1 MLDPVAPSAIAE
13 ALFFEAME
21 YLLEVRQYVAQL
33 ECAAHQDLN
42 AALASMCMPAIW
54 LYIAGDVPAAMQ
66 TSFLRAAV
74 TVFGFSFSCADMC
87 AAIASNACG
96 LSMR

>member
-1 MLDPVAPSAIAE
+1 
-13 ALFFEAME
+13 
-21 YLLEVRQYVAQL
+21 
-33 ECAAHQDLN
+33 
-42 AALASMCMPAIW
+42 
-54 LYIAGDVPAAMQ
+54 VPAAMQ